1 MNRKLLIFPIGSEY
15 IQNAISTPYS
25 DSLYL
30 RPALCVSLY
39 RYCPHFLSSSDKPT
53 LYHLITNKKKTIDKD
68 FPFFSV
74 FVFNRADPT
83 KMLFNVFPH
92 LTYPLK
98 VIEVGQKKMCKSL
111 HFSIFH
117 LYVFHPT
124 LYISG
129 LLSAS
134 TFIQASSKLC
144 RYKFNIFN
152 MIH

>member
-74 FVFNRADPT
+74 FVFNRADLT

-98 VIEVGQKKMCKSL
+98 VIEVGQKKCANLFIFLYFTYMSSTQRSTFRAFYLLQLLFKRLANCVDINL
-111 HFSIFH
+111 IFSI
-117 LYVFHPT
+117 
-124 LYISG
+124 
-129 LLSAS
+129 
-134 TFIQASSKLC
+134 
-144 RYKFNIFN
+144 
-152 MIH
+152 